1 LKELEKLLFDYNRE
15 NLVKEDFDDIVFKKI
30 NRKKNIRRVN
40 YSVFS
45 VILLLVS
52 ILVIQNIIP
61 TSDNKSHFANNN
73 KLTEKEEIPLVE
85 DFYFSAVD
93 ESANFTIEQV
103 SYTDE
108 EGVIY

>member
-1 LKELEKLLFDYNRE
+1 MKELEKLLFDYNRE
-15 NLVKEDFDDIVFKKI
+15 NSVKEDFDDIVFKKI

-52 ILVIQNIIP
+52 LLVIQNIIP
-61 TSDNKSHFANNN
+61 TSDNKNYFANNN

-93 ESANFTIEQV
+93 ENANFTIEQV
-103 SYTDE
+103 SYTDD